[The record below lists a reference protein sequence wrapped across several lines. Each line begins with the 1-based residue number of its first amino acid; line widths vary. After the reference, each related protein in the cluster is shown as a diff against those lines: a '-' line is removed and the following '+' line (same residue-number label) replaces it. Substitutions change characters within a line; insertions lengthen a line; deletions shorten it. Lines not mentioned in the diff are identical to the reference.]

1 MTHERWRL
9 LVTGVVQGVGFRPF
23 VYAEA
28 NAHSLTG
35 WITNST
41 DGVLVEVQGHTSN
54 LERFRVA
61 LLTQAPTMSDVQDL
75 VVEQVPVLTESD
87 FTIRASSVG
96 EGTTSLPSDTAVCEN
111 CLREM
116 RETEDRRFGYPF
128 IACTH
133 CGPRYTIVTGL
144 PYDRDHTTMV
154 DFPMCSM
161 CQAEYQ
167 DPTSRRFHAQPTACP
182 VCGPS
187 MSMDVAEI
195 VDLLGVG
202 RIGAIKGLGGY
213 HLACDARNAD
223 AVAELRRR
231 KQRGDKPFAVMAAD
245 LSTARALVHLDE
257 HAEEL
262 LTSAQRPIVIAP
274 AIDHELAQ
282 SIAPGNSTIG
292 VMLPY
297 APLHHLLF
305 DAGAPS
311 VLVMTSG
318 NLSDEP
324 ICIDESEA
332 VDRLSAVADFFCHHN
347 RRIHVAC
354 DDSVI
359 SVGMQVVQPIRRSR
373 GYAPAPFRLPLS
385 APAMLAVGGE
395 LKATIG
401 LARGQTAWLSQH
413 IGDTTNFETMRMLE
427 RTVATMCEVQRVDP
441 EVVVSDLH
449 PGYLSRAWAQDWAVQ
464 RGVEYQGVQHH
475 HAHAASLLVEHER
488 TEPVIAF
495 AFDGTGYGSDG
506 QMWGGEALIAS
517 LASAERIGH
526 LAQRMLPGGD
536 AATDNNYRIALAHL
550 HAAGEPW
557 QDLLPPVAHAGEQ
570 ELTVLARMLET
581 GTGCTATTSV
591 GRLFDAISALLGIR
605 QQVEYEGQAAIELE
619 AWASQSDSS
628 AAWLADVHDDLTID
642 PSPMVRAAVRAAIT
656 GTPRA
661 DAARAFHLGL
671 AHTVAVVAERARER
685 WGIGTVGLTGG
696 VFSNAVLTWACRERL
711 GAAGFSVLTHQ
722 RVPANDGG
730 LALGQLAVVT
740 AQREGK
746 E

>member
-9 LVTGVVQGVGFRPF
+9 FVTGVVQGVGFRPF
-23 VYAEA
+23 VYAQA
-28 NAHSLTG
+28 CALSLTG
-35 WITNST
+35 WVTNNT
-41 DGVLVEVQGHTSN
+41 DGVLIEVQGDTRN
-54 LERFRVA
+54 LERFHDA
-61 LLTQAPTMSDVQDL
+61 LLEQAPTMSNVQNVL
-75 VVEQVPVLTESD
+75 VEQIAVLVEGD
-87 FTIRASSVG
+87 FTIRASRVG
-96 EGTTSLPSDTAVCEN
+96 EGTTSLPSDTAVCED

-116 RETEDRRFGYPF
+116 RDPEDRRFGYPF

-154 DFPMCSM
+154 DFPMCAM
-161 CQAEYQ
+161 CQREYQ

-187 MSMDVAEI
+187 MSIEPAEV
-195 VDLLGVG
+195 VDLLVAG
-202 RIGAIKGLGGY
+202 RIGAIKGVGGY

-223 AVAELRRR
+223 VVAELRRR
-231 KQRGDKPFAVMAAD
+231 KQRGDKPFAVMVTD
-245 LSTARALVHLDE
+245 LSIACSLVHLDE
-257 HAEEL
+257 HTEAL
-262 LTSAQRPIVIAP
+262 LTSPQRPIVIAP
-274 AIDHELAQ
+274 AKDDELAQ

-305 DAGAPS
+305 DAGAPP

-318 NLSDEP
+318 NISDEP
-324 ICIDESEA
+324 ICINEVEA
-332 VDRLSAVADFFCHHN
+332 EDRLSGIADFFCHHN

-354 DDSVI
+354 DDSVMAA
-359 SVGMQVVQPIRRSR
+359 SKTVVQPIRRSR
-373 GYAPAPFRLPLS
+373 GYAPAPFHLPVS

-395 LKATIG
+395 LKTTIG

-413 IGDTTNFETMRMLE
+413 IGDTTNLETMRMLE
-427 RTVATMCEVQRVDP
+427 RTVATMCEVQRVNP

-449 PGYLSRAWAQDWAVQ
+449 PGYLSRAWAQDWAGQ
-464 RGVEYQGVQHH
+464 RGVGFQGVQHH

-488 TEPVIAF
+488 MEPVVAF
-495 AFDGTGYGSDG
+495 AFDGTGYGSNG
-506 QMWGGEALIAS
+506 QMWGGEVLIAS

-526 LAQRMLPGGD
+526 LAPRMLPGGD
-536 AATDNNYRIALAHL
+536 AATHNNYRIALSHL

-557 QDLLPPVAHAGEQ
+557 QELLPPVAHAGQQ
-570 ELTVLARMLET
+570 ELTILSRMLET
-581 GTGCTATTSV
+581 GIGCTGTTSV
-591 GRLFDAISALLGIR
+591 GRLFDAISALLGVR
-605 QQVEYEGQAAIELE
+605 QQVDYEGQAAIELE
-619 AWASQSDSS
+619 TWASQSNSS

-642 PSPMVRAAVRAAIT
+642 PSPMVRAAVRAALT

-671 AHTVAVVAERARER
+671 AHTVAVVAQRARDR

-696 VFSNAVLTWACRERL
+696 VFSNAVLTWACRETL
-711 GAAGFSVLTHQ
+711 GAAGFSVLTHR

-730 LALGQLAVVT
+730 LALGQLAVVA
-740 AQREGK
+740 AQREGN